1 MKRITI
7 LGSTGS
13 IGRNT
18 LEVIKQ
24 NSEEFSAV
32 ALTAGRNI
40 DLFER
45 QIKSFRP
52 EIVAVADKKTAAQ
65 LRRRVK
71 GVEILAGEEG
81 ISAVAS
87 YEDSDFVVSAIVGS
101 AGLVPTLAAIRA
113 GRSVGLANKET
124 LVVAGEIVMRE
135 ARRSGVKIIP
145 VDSEH
150 CAVFQC
156 LAGYRKSEI
165 RRIILT
171 ASGGPFFNRRK
182 EELVNIGAGDALK
195 HPNWSMG
202 RKITIDSATLMNKGF
217 EVIEACWLFGV
228 SPEKVDVLIHPQ
240 SIVHSMVEFRDR
252 GCLAQMSV
260 PDMRGPIAYALSYPR
275 RLNDPIRGLEL
286 DRIESL
292 TFRKPDTRN
301 FPCLSYAYEA
311 IRSGGTMPTVLNAA
325 NEVAVKAFL
334 EDRIRFNDI
343 PVVIRETIDGH
354 IIKKISALEDIL
366 EADGWARRAA
376 ASHIRRLKG

>member
-13 IGRNT
+13 IGRST

-24 NSEEFSAV
+24 NSEQFRAV

-65 LRRRVK
+65 LHRRVK
-71 GVEILAGEEG
+71 RVEILAGEEG

-135 ARRSGVKIIP
+135 ARRNGVKIIP
-145 VDSEH
+145 IDSEH

-182 EELVNIGAGDALK
+182 EELVNIGAEDALK

-334 EDRIRFNDI
+334 DDRIRFNDI
-343 PVVIRETIDGH
+343 PVVIRKTIDGH
-354 IIKKISALEDIL
+354 IIKKISSLEDIL
-366 EADGWARRAA
+366 VADGWARRAA